1 MVFVCRKYAKS
12 LASYE
17 PIKVRMR
24 DKNVF
29 WRRNT
34 QAAACYS
41 CLPDVQYKNKP
52 YYHLDDVSGLPEHAV
67 SLLALMPIQRF
78 PAKRFATKTIV
89 KTC

>member
-1 MVFVCRKYAKS
+1 
-12 LASYE
+12 
-17 PIKVRMR
+17 MR

-41 CLPDVQYKNKP
+41 CLPDVQYKSKP
-52 YYHLDDVSGLPEHAV
+52 YYHLDDVSGLPEQAV
-67 SLLALMPIQRF
+67 NLLALMPIQRF
-78 PAKRFATKTIV
+78 PVKRFATKTIV